1 MTPEDKIIYDIA
13 INNGF
18 TPNAALFVVAQA
30 RVESADYKSNVYN
43 NNNNAF
49 GMKYVK
55 QRIATQGTRSPARE
69 QVSPPSAS
77 INFYAKYRNLEDSA
91 KDAIE
96 RLFNITLRGVTPAM
110 LKNARTPLEYAELQ
124 KKRSYFGGTAAKY
137 ARLMQAKLPL
147 INANF
152 TPPNKTAGLSPLL
165 IIGLLFMLYTL
176 KR

>member
-30 RVESADYKSNVYN
+30 RLESADYKSNVFKK
-43 NNNNAF
+43 NNNAF
-49 GMKYVK
+49 GMKYAG
-55 QRIATQGTRSPARE
+55 QPLATKGTRSPASE
-69 QVSPPSAS
+69 QISPPNAN
-77 INFYAKYRNLEDSA
+77 INFYAKFNSLEDSA
-91 KDAIE
+91 KDTIG
-96 RLFNITLRGVTPAM
+96 RLFNIKRNGVTPSM
-110 LKNARTPLEYAELQ
+110 LKNASTPLEYAELQ
-124 KKRSYFGGTAAKY
+124 KKRGYFGGTAVNY
-137 ARLMQAKLPL
+137 AKLIISKL
-147 INANF
+147 KKINATY